1 MSRNRLLMHV
11 STVAA
16 VVLALSSPAV
26 GTAVAAGS
34 DGDAG
39 SRDAAATPSVW
50 WPGAT
55 TDASP
60 AVWWPGLVTDAT
72 PTVWWPGDTTGGA
85 AGTTDG
91 TAGDVGP
98 AVWWPG
104 VVTGATPTVWWPGLA
119 TTGDDTAAPTVA
131 V

>member
-60 AVWWPGLVTDAT
+60 AVWWPGVVTDAT
-72 PTVWWPGDTTGGA
+72 PTVWWPGDTTGA
-85 AGTTDG
+85 AD
-91 TAGDVGP
+91 TADGP

-104 VVTGATPTVWWPGLA
+104 VVTDATPTVWWPGLA
-119 TTGDDTAAPTVA
+119 TTGDDTAAPA
-131 V
+131 VSV